1 MKKDII
7 LSVSKDLGISPDV
20 VEKVYKAYWLYIK
33 TTIEALPLKEDL
45 TEEEFSKLRTNFNIP
60 SLGKLSCT
68 LDKYKGTIPKANI
81 NETVP
86 APNDRA
92 IKAITIILFS
102 TKKAACSSLPI
113 CKKIFSYNSR

>member
-45 TEEEFSKLRTNFNIP
+45 TEEEFLKLRTNFNIG
-60 SLGKLSCT
+60 SLGKLFVT
-68 LDKYKGTIPKANI
+68 YKHYVGVKKRFEYLRKIGEYK
-81 NETVP
+81 
-86 APNDRA
+86 DRRRN
-92 IKAITIILFS
+92 KD
-102 TKKAACSSLPI
+102 
-113 CKKIFSYNSR
+113 

>member
-45 TEEEFSKLRTNFNIP
+45 TEEEFSKLRTNFNIG
-60 SLGKLSCT
+60 SLGKLFVT
-68 LDKYKGTIPKANI
+68 YKHYVGVKKRFEYLRKI
-81 NETVP
+81 EEYE
-86 APNDRA
+86 DRRRN
-92 IKAITIILFS
+92 KD
-102 TKKAACSSLPI
+102 
-113 CKKIFSYNSR
+113 

>member
-45 TEEEFSKLRTNFNIP
+45 TEEEFLKLRTNFNIG
-60 SLGKLSCT
+60 SLGKLFVT
-68 LDKYKGTIPKANI
+68 YKHYVGVKKRFEYLRKIG
-81 NETVP
+81 EYE
-86 APNDRA
+86 DRRRN
-92 IKAITIILFS
+92 KD
-102 TKKAACSSLPI
+102 
-113 CKKIFSYNSR
+113 

>member
-45 TEEEFSKLRTNFNIP
+45 TEEEFIKLRTNFNVP
-60 SLGKLSCT
+60 SLGKLCVT
-68 LDKYKGTIPKANI
+68 WNRFVG
-81 NETVP
+81 
-86 APNDRA
+86 
-92 IKAITIILFS
+92 
-102 TKKAACSSLPI
+102 
-113 CKKIFSYNSR
+113 CKKRYELIKKLRSNVQ